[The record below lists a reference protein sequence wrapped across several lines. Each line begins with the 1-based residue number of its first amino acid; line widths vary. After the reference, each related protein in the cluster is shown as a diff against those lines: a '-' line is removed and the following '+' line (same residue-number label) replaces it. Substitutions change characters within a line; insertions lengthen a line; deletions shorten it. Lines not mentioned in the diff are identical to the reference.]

1 MDHHQARPTPTPRE
15 LQLPLAVPVP
25 LRRRRTPRRP
35 RQAATI
41 PAVVV
46 PRPAALPAPAPAP
59 SAPRRLQIP
68 PPPPVA
74 GAADADY
81 LMLLAH
87 TVVSQAD
94 AEAEAAF
101 PRAPAPVPAGEKLAS
116 SSSSSSPPLSS
127 AAADE
132 DNEKLYDDA
141 PPLSPRAVDLQNPS
155 SMSTDHGHA
164 ATDASAE
171 GCKKAACPQGNTVAG
186 SSKGDQSGGGMASP
200 ADGPSPMLQLGDDD
214 EELEPG
220 EIPQEKPAAGCDAD
234 PPAAHGSFLGKEEM
248 VAAAGEEAKNIAG
261 GEPAATGS
269 DAHRRAVPPVVLST
283 DVVAA
288 REGKAATTEMSA
300 AERKRMREVFVG
312 GLGRDATQE
321 DVRAA
326 LSAAGEITEVR
337 IIRDRTTGKNK
348 GYCFV
353 AYRDAAM
360 ASKAVAEFGNV
371 KICGKACRV
380 ALPEGNEKANK
391 IARRDPIVEDY
402 NRMYEQRQQ
411 LSPAVHSSYFTSW
424 DQHARHENNTY
435 ALPASSLS
443 RSISKLSTHI

>member
-371 KICGKACRV
+371 KVSCAC
-380 ALPEGNEKANK
+380 AYPKLNC
-391 IARRDPIVEDY
+391 IAWM
-402 NRMYEQRQQ
+402 NSFN
-411 LSPAVHSSYFTSW
+411 LF
-424 DQHARHENNTY
+424 
-435 ALPASSLS
+435 L
-443 RSISKLSTHI
+443 IS

>member
-1 MDHHQARPTPTPRE
+1 HAVRPPHSLTPRPRSPPPPIPPCR
-15 LQLPLAVPVP
+15 LQP
-25 LRRRRTPRRP
+25 LRRRRRWT
-35 RQAATI
+35 TT
-41 PAVVV
+41 
-46 PRPAALPAPAPAP
+46 
-59 SAPRRLQIP
+59 PRRLQIP

-132 DNEKLYDDA
+132 DNEKLYDD
-141 PPLSPRAVDLQNPS
+141 
-155 SMSTDHGHA
+155 A

-261 GEPAATGS
+261 
-269 DAHRRAVPPVVLST
+269 
-283 DVVAA
+283 
-288 REGKAATTEMSA
+288 EMSA

-380 ALPEGNEKANK
+380 ALPEGNEK
-391 IARRDPIVEDY
+391 
-402 NRMYEQRQQ
+402 
-411 LSPAVHSSYFTSW
+411 
-424 DQHARHENNTY
+424 
-435 ALPASSLS
+435 
-443 RSISKLSTHI
+443 